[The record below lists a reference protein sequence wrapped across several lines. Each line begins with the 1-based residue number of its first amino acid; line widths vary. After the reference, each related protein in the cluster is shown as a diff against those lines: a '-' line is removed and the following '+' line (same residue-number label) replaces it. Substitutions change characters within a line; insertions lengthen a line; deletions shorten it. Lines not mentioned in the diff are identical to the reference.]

1 MQSIEQE
8 VQTLRLQKS
17 AIEMDMETG
26 QTQVPNT
33 QDYAIAF
40 SALRSIQGGVES
52 IIEDF
57 DLQENSWLE
66 DIFELRD
73 SWIPAYYRFE
83 DMSGLMRTT
92 SRSESENHF
101 FGQVFNPKATLVE
114 FLTNYETAIEAQ
126 RHSNMKNDHDTRYTN
141 PSLKTEFVLEEQAM
155 MIYTKIIFLDVQSE
169 IVAIGECINAK
180 FEEIED
186 FVKFYVKDFE
196 QPCSSFF
203 EVFF

>member
-1 MQSIEQE
+1 MNVGAHLCNSTDFKQRICDIVWTDDITPEGFEQAWE
-8 VQTLRLQKS
+8 VL
-17 AIEMDMETG
+17 
-26 QTQVPNT
+26 
-33 QDYAIAF
+33 
-40 SALRSIQGGVES
+40 
-52 IIEDF
+52 IEDF
-57 DLQENSWLE
+57 DLQENSWLD

-126 RHSNMKNDHDTRYTN
+126 RHTNMKNDHDTRYTN
-141 PSLKTEFVLEEQAM
+141 PSLKTDFVLEEQAM

-169 IVAIGECINAK
+169 IVAIGQCINAK
-180 FEEIED
+180 FEEVED

-196 QPCSSFF
+196 
-203 EVFF
+203 

>member
-1 MQSIEQE
+1 MLGFTDPWIVAVCVDHGPWTDS
-8 VQTLRLQKS
+8 LRLKLFIIKYGTVS
-17 AIEMDMETG
+17 
-26 QTQVPNT
+26 NT

-40 SALRSIQGGVES
+40 SALRSIQ
-52 IIEDF
+52 
-57 DLQENSWLE
+57 
-66 DIFELRD
+66 
-73 SWIPAYYRFE
+73 AYYRFE

-126 RHSNMKNDHDTRYTN
+126 RHTNMKNDHDTRYTN